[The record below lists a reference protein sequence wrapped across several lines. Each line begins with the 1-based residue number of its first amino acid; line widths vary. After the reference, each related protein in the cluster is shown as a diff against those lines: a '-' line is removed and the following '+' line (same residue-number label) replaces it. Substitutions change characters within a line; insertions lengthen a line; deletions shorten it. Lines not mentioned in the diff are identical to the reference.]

1 MAMFKELF
9 RSKQRQRYATVKPA
23 HGDTKDEVT
32 GAVDAADGK
41 VGAPPRR
48 SERPK
53 EVPDGLWSKCPGCQS
68 ILYEA
73 ELAKNLHVCHVCGH
87 HFNVGAME
95 RLTHLLDD
103 LDSFEE
109 WDTHLATVNALGF
122 PEYESKLERA
132 RKKTGLD
139 EAVVSGLGRM
149 DGHRVAI
156 GILDFSFFSGSMGSV
171 AGEKLTR
178 LFEHAAE
185 QDVPV
190 IIVSG
195 GGGGARMQEGI
206 LSLMQMAKTSQA
218 VERFGRTGR
227 PYISV
232 LTHPTMGGVYASYA
246 SLGDYIFAEPGALI
260 GFAGPRIVERT
271 IRQSLPSG
279 FQTSEFALKHGM
291 VDRIVPRKELRPTL
305 VHVLRLHD
313 RQSAYVPSR

>member
-1 MAMFKELF
+1 MFKDLF
-9 RSKQRQRYATVKPA
+9 RSKQRQRYATVKPPQNDA
-23 HGDTKDEVT
+23 QS
-32 GAVDAADGK
+32 GAAGAGNAAEGK
-41 VGAPPRR
+41 AETAAPRP
-48 SERPK
+48 ERQK
-53 EVPDGLWSKCPGCQS
+53 EVPDGLWSKCPRCQT
-68 ILYEA
+68 IHYEA
-73 ELAKNLHVCHVCGH
+73 ELAKNLYVCHQCDH
-87 HFNVGAME
+87 HFNIGAME
-95 RLTHLLDD
+95 RLGQLLDD
-103 LDSFEE
+103 VESFEQ
-109 WDTHLATVNALGF
+109 WDTHLETVNALGF
-122 PEYESKLERA
+122 PDYEEKLAKA
-132 RKKTGLD
+132 REKTGLD

-149 DGHRVAI
+149 DDLPVAI

-178 LFEHAAE
+178 LFERAAE
-185 QDVPV
+185 RDVPV

-271 IRQSLPSG
+271 IRKSLPSG
-279 FQTSEFALKHGM
+279 FQTSEFALKNGM
-291 VDRIVPRKELRPTL
+291 VDRIVPRKELRSTL
-305 VHVLRLHD
+305 VHLLRLHD
-313 RQSAYVPSR
+313 N

>member
-1 MAMFKELF
+1 MFKDLF
-9 RSKQRQRYATVKPA
+9 RAKQRQRYATVKPA
-23 HGDTKDEVT
+23 HGDPKDDPRVDPHTDSPGGEP
-32 GAVDAADGK
+32 GATAED
-41 VGAPPRR
+41 R
-48 SERPK
+48 SKRTK
-53 EVPDGLWSKCPGCQS
+53 EVPDGIWAKCPGCQN
-68 ILYEA
+68 ILFHG
-73 ELAKNLHVCHVCGH
+73 ELAKHLHVCHHCGH
-87 HFNVGAME
+87 HFNVGAVQ
-95 RLTHLLDD
+95 RLEQMLDD
-103 LDSFEE
+103 VDTFEP

-122 PEYESKLERA
+122 PEYEEKLTRA
-132 RKKTGLD
+132 QQKTGLD
-139 EAVVSGLGRM
+139 EAVLSGLGTI
-149 DGHRVAI
+149 DGRPVAV

-171 AGEKLTR
+171 AGERLTR

-185 QDVPV
+185 RDVPV
-190 IIVSG
+190 IVVSG

-232 LTHPTMGGVYASYA
+232 LTNPTMGGVYASYA

-279 FQTSEFALKHGM
+279 FQTSEFALKNGM
-291 VDRIVPRKELRPTL
+291 VDRIVERKDLRPIL

-313 RQSAYVPSR
+313 KQ